1 MLIATVLDCEEFH
14 LIPDDFEWRPATAKG
29 QVAHRAIQ
37 LTLSWRGEPNP
48 TDLVDEAMARLTDE
62 ERGIGAWIAALSPA
76 DEADLRGQSVERV
89 TKFMESFPP
98 LDKRSNPMTESATRW
113 PNEGPII
120 LQGKVDLMI
129 GRPAGNESRKVI
141 IDLKTGRPSV
151 RHRQDL
157 GFYAL
162 VETLARSVP
171 PRKLA
176 TFYLD
181 AAEVQVEDVSERLL
195 RTAVRRTLDGINAIV
210 ELQAEGRPPVRRA
223 GVTCR
228 WCPLAESCDEGQA
241 FLEPLAPTTDGP
253 GARAPV
259 WLAPTPSP
267 ATISP
272 PPLSPLLSPL
282 PSPLPPPP
290 SPRLRVSDLA
300 VRRRS
305 PVIPMD
311 ERCPRGLSSFGLR
324 RSHCAITER
333 SARRSRACLARPGTS
348 RHVAPV
354 VCSAGPDT
362 PEQRIGRRAS
372 PPSASGRITVLAP
385 VLAAPPP
392 VGRAPPRRRD
402 PVDVILGRRPR
413 VSLEERDHPTS
424 RATRP
429 PTPNAP
435 HMPVRH
441 EDGVRCTN
449 NPDARTLIG
458 CSDAVDLSGVHDALG
473 HAASTACKP
482 GEPSRP
488 SK

>member
-1 MLIATVLDCEEFH
+1 MSEAATNGTDALTPVQLETLEALRRAPEPLVFDPDLIADIRTEVRCALDEFADRLRPEQQVWINKHAIATVLDCEEFH
-14 LIPDDFEWRPATAKG
+14 LIPNDFEWRPALAKG

-48 TDLVDEAMARLTDE
+48 TDLVDEAMARLIDE
-62 ERGIGAWIAALSPA
+62 ERGIGAWIATLSPA

-98 LDKRSNPMTESATRW
+98 LDKRSNPMTESTTRW

-120 LQGKVDLMI
+120 LQGKVDLII
-129 GRPAGNESRKVI
+129 GRPVGNESRKVI

-241 FLEPLAPTTDGP
+241 FLA
-253 GARAPV
+253 AR
-259 WLAPTPSP
+259 
-267 ATISP
+267 
-272 PPLSPLLSPL
+272 
-282 PSPLPPPP
+282 
-290 SPRLRVSDLA
+290 SD
-300 VRRRS
+300 
-305 PVIPMD
+305 D
-311 ERCPRGLSSFGLR
+311 
-324 RSHCAITER
+324 
-333 SARRSRACLARPGTS
+333 
-348 RHVAPV
+348 
-354 VCSAGPDT
+354 
-362 PEQRIGRRAS
+362 
-372 PPSASGRITVLAP
+372 
-385 VLAAPPP
+385 
-392 VGRAPPRRRD
+392 
-402 PVDVILGRRPR
+402 
-413 VSLEERDHPTS
+413 
-424 RATRP
+424 
-429 PTPNAP
+429 
-435 HMPVRH
+435 
-441 EDGVRCTN
+441 
-449 NPDARTLIG
+449 
-458 CSDAVDLSGVHDALG
+458 
-473 HAASTACKP
+473 
-482 GEPSRP
+482 
-488 SK
+488 